1 VKPIAALIDN
11 GAEPLFRTPHQV
23 LAAPSESGFQVY
35 MVAD

>member
-1 VKPIAALIDN
+1 
-11 GAEPLFRTPHQV
+11 LFRTPHQV